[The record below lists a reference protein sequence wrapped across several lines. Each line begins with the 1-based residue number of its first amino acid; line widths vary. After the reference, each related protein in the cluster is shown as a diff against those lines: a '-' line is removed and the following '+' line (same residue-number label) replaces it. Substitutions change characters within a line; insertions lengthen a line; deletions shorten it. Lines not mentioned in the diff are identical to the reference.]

1 MEEIDHG
8 DGEERGER
16 RERARAA
23 MRRHGWRDRL
33 AIACELAGTLALV
46 VGVLLGYTTRSVFNS
61 DSFAKRVAESLTEP
75 AVSAFV
81 AGKIADGVIAA
92 KPDLTG
98 LRPIIIA
105 GGRSVVSSAAFR
117 AAAKRAALE
126 AHRAIMSGTTEK
138 IMLSVQDVGEILKA
152 TLAMHPDMASKLPR
166 RLSARLASLDELP
179 PGNWRIASC
188 DWRTARD

>member
-1 MEEIDHG
+1 MIDHG
-8 DGEERGER
+8 DPYPALKLASQSGGRRHPSRSDPRHRDREERGER
-16 RERARAA
+16 RARSRAA
-23 MRRHGWRDRL
+23 MRRHGWRDRV

-46 VGVLLGYTTRSVFNS
+46 VGVLLGYATRSVFNS
-61 DSFAKRVAESLTEP
+61 DAFAKRVADSLTEP

-126 AHRAIMSGTTEK
+126 AHRAIMSGTTE
-138 IMLSVQDVGEILKA
+138 
-152 TLAMHPDMASKLPR
+152 
-166 RLSARLASLDELP
+166 
-179 PGNWRIASC
+179 
-188 DWRTARD
+188 